1 MVEGYDNA
9 NPFRGSIQ
17 QTGANTY
24 EAAKTIVRDVVAART
39 IYTKLRSNHLRRI
52 ALYSEIAGLIGGVPP
67 YDPVDMQA
75 AGLQHVANFNDL
87 STRATIKRA
96 CLAYWNLLHNSECL
110 VRFEVKPQSPDSPKW
125 ADIMARSWDKA
136 IRSKWPTFLVNVAT
150 LQKQIVELGVSPALF
165 PDERDPR
172 WRVVELSRFFV
183 PDQQQSDMDMLTT
196 CCVETEFTIQ
206 YLWQTY
212 EAFKEN
218 SDYKARITEM
228 NVKDSDIEDPRLQTP
243 WNLSE
248 LGALLVFV
256 GNTNTKDSIQ
266 PNDLYEMER
275 KLYTGDISYD
285 RMFND
290 TVRIVSLFQKEY
302 DGKISHYMFHR
313 YWDNGDFLFFQQN
326 QYESMSEALV
336 LFTRNPGEFTIHGN
350 LGLGHEVFSLSQAN
364 TMLHCSLVDLAK
376 WSSTPFLKSPSLATK
391 DIDQIKFYPGVP
403 TNLGPYEYVQ
413 NNLGSNINGVIGAAQ
428 YVQSLLQYN
437 LTYSGSDAA
446 SPDPDTGSISPSQ
459 ARLMAFKEYSVLKN
473 DIMHFYSTFDRLIQN
488 MTAKMLYAKESD
500 PGYEISKDWM
510 DRCLAEGVPKEIFEI
525 AKRSANADDKRQWR
539 LPPTIEVYATRAAG
553 AGSQVGHLI
562 GLQEIGEVLGPSF
575 GPREELAY
583 KRDFIAATIGP
594 EQVDRY
600 LRPEDEADEMSG
612 GASLAGVE
620 NAIMQAGKAPVFSMD
635 NDHRAHFATHMA
647 LNTQTIQAVQQR
659 QMDVVE
665 ADSIMNVS
673 VPHTGQHFTALERD
687 PFAAQFVAKVKEGF
701 NQVVKWAA
709 LNRKNAAKV
718 VQARLKQ
725 QQEAEA
731 RQAQV
736 LNEEQLKNVQVMND
750 ERRKDE
756 KLAAQSQ
763 RQEEAGEAKR
773 KALEEK
779 TAGELAIKR
788 RKAEGETDI
797 ARAKAAGSLEN
808 RAVEESERDPA
819 EYLRRIGGATPSPN
833 DIESGEPIV

>member
-1 MVEGYDNA
+1 MANDYSE
-9 NPFRGSIQ
+9 NPFRGSIT

-24 EAAKTIVRDVVAART
+24 EASPTIIKDVTAART
-39 IYTKLRSNHLRRI
+39 VYTKLRSNHLRRI
-52 ALYSEIAGLIGGVPP
+52 ALYAEIAGLINGVPP
-67 YDPVDMQA
+67 YDPVDMHA

-96 CLAYWNLLHNSECL
+96 CLAYWNLLHNSEVL
-110 VRFEVKPQSPDSPKW
+110 VRFEIRPSSSESPRW
-125 ADIMARSWDKA
+125 ADTMARCWDKT
-136 IRSKWPTFLVNVAT
+136 IRVTWPSFLINIAS

-172 WRVVELSRFFV
+172 WRVVELARFFV
-183 PDQQQSDMDMLTT
+183 PDQQQSDLDMLTT
-196 CCVETEFTIQ
+196 CCVESEFTIQ
-206 YLWQTY
+206 YLWSVYQ
-212 EAFKEN
+212 EFKEN
-218 SDYKARITEM
+218 SAYKKRVTKK
-228 NVKDSDIEDPRLQTP
+228 NVEESGLEDPQKETP
-243 WNLSE
+243 WNLEE
-248 LGALLVFV
+248 LGQLLCWV

-266 PNDLYEMER
+266 PNDMYEMER
-275 KLYTGDISYD
+275 KLYTGDISFD

-313 YWDNGDFLFFQQN
+313 YWDNGQFLFFQQN
-326 QYESMSEALV
+326 QYESMNEALV

-376 WSSTPFLKSPSLATK
+376 WSSTPLLKSPSLSTK

-437 LTYSGSDAA
+437 MTYSGSDSA
-446 SPDPDTGSISPSQ
+446 SPDPDTGSVSPSQ
-459 ARLMAFKEYSVLKN
+459 ARLQAFHEWNVIKN
-473 DIMHFYSTFDRLIQN
+473 DVQHFYSSFDKLVQN
-488 MTAKMLYAKESD
+488 MTAKMLYSKEGY
-500 PGYEISKDWM
+500 PGYEIAKEWI
-510 DRCLAEGVPKEIFEI
+510 DRCVEEGVPIQIFE
-525 AKRSANADDKRQWR
+525 AARASADAADKRQWR
-539 LPPTIEVYATRAAG
+539 MPRTISVFATRAAG

-575 GPREELAY
+575 GPREELAF
-583 KRDFIAATIGP
+583 KRDFISATIGP

-635 NDHRAHFATHMA
+635 NDHRAHFVTHMA
-647 LNTQTIQAVQQR
+647 LNTQIIQQVQQR

-665 ADSIMNVS
+665 ADSIMNVC
-673 VPHTGQHFTALERD
+673 VPHTGEHFNALARD
-687 PFAAQFVAKVKEGF
+687 PFAANFVAQVKEGF
-701 NQVVKWAA
+701 GQVSKWAA

-725 QQEAEA
+725 QQEQQEKQQ
-731 RQAQV
+731 QAM
-736 LNEEQLKNVQVMND
+736 NDDQLKTMQAIND
-750 ERRKDE
+750 EKRKDA

-763 RQEEAGEAKR
+763 RQEQAGEAK
-773 KALEEK
+773 KAALQEK
-779 TAGELAIKR
+779 TSGELAIKR
-788 RKAEGETDI
+788 QKAEGEVEI
-797 ARAKAAGSLEN
+797 ARTKAQGDLVN
-808 RAVEESERDPA
+808 RAVEDSERDPA
-819 EYLRRIGGATPSPN
+819 GYLRGIGGETPSPN